1 MFDSK
6 THSVDNR
13 IVSIHQPHVR
23 PIVRGKSNANV
34 EFGAKI
40 NVALVDGFSFL
51 DDINWDAYNE
61 GTRLQESVEKYKQ
74 RIGYYPENVLVDKI
88 YCTRQNR
95 AYLKERGIKLKA
107 KPLGRPSKQALSNQ
121 VSPGE
126 RNPIEGKFGQAKT
139 AYGLDRIKARLA
151 QTSESWIASII
162 LVLNLVNLAERVHFC
177 LIFLKLKNQIENI
190 FRGWSLKYAIL
201 RKNVA

>member
-1 MFDSK
+1 M
-6 THSVDNR
+6 
-13 IVSIHQPHVR
+13 
-23 PIVRGKSNANV
+23 
-34 EFGAKI
+34 
-40 NVALVDGFSFL
+40 
-51 DDINWDAYNE
+51 
-61 GTRLQESVEKYKQ
+61 
-74 RIGYYPENVLVDKI
+74 
-88 YCTRQNR
+88 
-95 AYLKERGIKLKA
+95 
-107 KPLGRPSKQALSNQ
+107 SNQ